1 MHVLLTRAKVASLP
15 LSADLSLVTRR
26 SGSFGSFARACTATR
41 AEIEM
46 LALWPAEALSR
57 CLVELCSAFY
67 WCGVICA
74 VLVDSGLTM
83 PKVTVSPSS
92 QHSGE
97 CEVRRK
103 WYICNRTM
111 QWLFLKVV
119 SEHKLHNWY
128 LSQRCPWTRVTKV
141 TSRRKSEFAGCH
153 PTFFWPKVFWLHI
166 P

>member
-83 PKVTVSPSS
+83 PTVTASPRASIAAKVKL
-92 QHSGE
+92 GE
-97 CEVRRK
+97 SDIFATER
-103 WYICNRTM
+103 CNNYFSKLSANISCITDI
-111 QWLFLKVV
+111 FLKDVLGH
-119 SEHKLHNWY
+119 ELQK
-128 LSQRCPWTRVTKV
+128 
-141 TSRRKSEFAGCH
+141 
-153 PTFFWPKVFWLHI
+153 
-166 P
+166 

>member
-67 WCGVICA
+67 WCGVICFGRQRLDDA
-74 VLVDSGLTM
+74 EG
-83 PKVTVSPSS
+83 
-92 QHSGE
+92 HGE
-97 CEVRRK
+97 PLE
-103 WYICNRTM
+103 
-111 QWLFLKVV
+111 
-119 SEHKLHNWY
+119 
-128 LSQRCPWTRVTKV
+128 P
-141 TSRRKSEFAGCH
+141 A
-153 PTFFWPKVFWLHI
+153 
-166 P
+166 